1 MYITYEI
8 HQKHLFVTKSVKNQG
23 MKLNRPIKF
32 FAFYQFLHCV
42 FGVWLQITDVDTNT
56 PQITKS
62 LFSDEN
68 WIYLPL

>member
-32 FAFYQFLHCV
+32 FAFYQIQHCV
-42 FGVWLQITDVDTNT
+42 FGFWLQF
-56 PQITKS
+56 TKS
-62 LFSDEN
+62 LFSEEN
-68 WIYLPL
+68 LVYLPL